1 MTASTLLDIRNLRID
16 AASRTNPTLIVD
28 DVSLEVCRGKVLGL
42 IGESGAGKS
51 TIGLAALGYLRPGTR
66 LLSGS
71 VTFDGV
77 DLFTRTEAQR
87 RLFRGRR
94 IAYVAQSAAAAFNP
108 AFRLIDQLV
117 EASLRER
124 RPNKAAAIERAMG
137 LLDLLDLNAKTIATR
152 YPHEVSGGQ
161 LQRAMTVMA
170 LCGRPDLIIFDEPTT
185 ALDIAT
191 QRDVFTAIRKAI
203 AVEATAAIYISHDL
217 PLVADIADDIH
228 VLRNGRSVERGPAV
242 TIMRDPAQ
250 PYTKALTSAGNLD
263 FARPRGAGDTVLELR
278 EVTAGYQGMSAVI
291 RNVSLTIGRGETV
304 ALVGKSGSGKSTLG
318 RVVNGLQR
326 PTSGSIVFD
335 GRPLA
340 ASIHNR
346 PLNDRRAIQTIH
358 QTPDTALNPRQKI
371 SEILGRPLVLYEK
384 LGGRNRVSR
393 VEEMLEQVELGREL
407 ANRFP
412 GELSG
417 GQKQRVVIARALAAR
432 PRILICDEPTSSLD
446 ALVARDVL
454 SLLMRLQVSDGIA
467 CLFITHDLNVVGA
480 VATRV
485 IELAQGEVV
494 ERNCETS
501 TRSVVCSNAKP
512 QEFLSPSG
520 STIDCCRD

>member
-124 RPNKAAAIERAMG
+124 RPNNVRHRAGNGLARSSRPEREDNCDALSSRSVGRTVAARHDRNG
-137 LLDLLDLNAKTIATR
+137 
-152 YPHEVSGGQ
+152 
-161 LQRAMTVMA
+161 

-250 PYTKALTSAGNLD
+250 PYTKALTSAG
-263 FARPRGAGDTVLELR
+263 
-278 EVTAGYQGMSAVI
+278 I
-291 RNVSLTIGRGETV
+291 
-304 ALVGKSGSGKSTLG
+304 
-318 RVVNGLQR
+318 
-326 PTSGSIVFD
+326 
-335 GRPLA
+335 
-340 ASIHNR
+340 
-346 PLNDRRAIQTIH
+346 
-358 QTPDTALNPRQKI
+358 
-371 SEILGRPLVLYEK
+371 
-384 LGGRNRVSR
+384 
-393 VEEMLEQVELGREL
+393 
-407 ANRFP
+407 
-412 GELSG
+412 
-417 GQKQRVVIARALAAR
+417 
-432 PRILICDEPTSSLD
+432 
-446 ALVARDVL
+446 
-454 SLLMRLQVSDGIA
+454 
-467 CLFITHDLNVVGA
+467 
-480 VATRV
+480 
-485 IELAQGEVV
+485 
-494 ERNCETS
+494 
-501 TRSVVCSNAKP
+501 
-512 QEFLSPSG
+512 
-520 STIDCCRD
+520 